1 MRINGIYLNNFFF
14 IFIAGA
20 FLLAAVYHT
29 ILNIQRNSKLLSS
42 YSGYL
47 WCTFLYCFY
56 RIFFPV
62 HDPAFVTAIAPDK
75 SLDETLQML
84 AYLMY
89 VRFIGIALNLNKE
102 TDRRA
107 YLFVKFAPLV
117 IMGYVLLQYALILF
131 KIPFVVATIAAI
143 TIRGYMLIVG
153 LLMLINVL
161 KRRAEIFYNF
171 LAAGAISMIFFGLIS
186 TMASFT
192 ARNTIIID
200 APSLLMTGFFFDVIF
215 FSAAIGYKLK
225 EEAIER
231 EDALKLVIQQQ
242 AELQLKE
249 LEQQEAVYQTQLRE
263 RLRIAKD
270 LHDDIGATLS
280 SISMYSDG
288 LKGQLNEQFPQLGAI
303 LDKIG
308 ENSRDMVTSM
318 SDIVW
323 AINPD
328 NDDGSKLLNRMENY
342 ATDICAAKHIK
353 LHFTGGEE
361 LKTILLQLE
370 QRKNLYLIFKES
382 VNNAVKY
389 ADAKNLWVTVSLNG
403 REIHLLVK
411 DDGKGFAEA
420 TVKKGN
426 GLKNMQVRAAELDG
440 TLSISAE
447 AGNGTSVS
455 LVCGI

>member
-1 MRINGIYLNNFFF
+1 
-14 IFIAGA
+14 
-20 FLLAAVYHT
+20 
-29 ILNIQRNSKLLSS
+29 
-42 YSGYL
+42 
-47 WCTFLYCFY
+47 
-56 RIFFPV
+56 
-62 HDPAFVTAIAPDK
+62 
-75 SLDETLQML
+75 
-84 AYLMY
+84 
-89 VRFIGIALNLNKE
+89 
-102 TDRRA
+102 
-107 YLFVKFAPLV
+107 
-117 IMGYVLLQYALILF
+117 
-131 KIPFVVATIAAI
+131 
-143 TIRGYMLIVG
+143 
-153 LLMLINVL
+153 
-161 KRRAEIFYNF
+161 
-171 LAAGAISMIFFGLIS
+171 MIFFGLIS

-231 EDALKLVIQQQ
+231 EGALKLVIQQQ

-328 NDDGSKLLNRMENY
+328 NDDGSKLLSRMENY